1 MNKRIEYIDICK
13 AIAIFAMV
21 FAHCGLRMSY
31 SDGQL
36 EGWIHLWHM
45 PVFFILSGLVLN
57 KKKWIGWNHLG
68 SFFISR
74 FKSLIVPFLVWGT
87 ICNLWIF
94 VLLNICGIGGGK
106 YFDVKLALLNYIDY
120 NVVTISGTSWFLPT
134 MFLTELVFLIVVN
147 VIGLRKVTFLFY
159 LSIVSMGLLAITK
172 NKMELP
178 FALDVLPFSLGY
190 FALGVLFQK
199 EILHFKLS
207 KVAFI
212 TLDGILVGCYWID
225 GLHCNIRT
233 SSYHPIYIGWAA
245 CLFISLILILIVK
258 HIEPYVQKVQC
269 YSFIKEIGQNTL
281 VIYLLHMEVL
291 RILPLQKL
299 GGDSLWQTTVIQ
311 IIVTVCVL
319 YVMVVVSRNIRRY
332 LPWSLGK

>member
-1 MNKRIEYIDICK
+1 MGDNLQSLDIRSLEY
-13 AIAIFAMV
+13 
-21 FAHCGLRMSY
+21 
-31 SDGQL
+31 
-36 EGWIHLWHM
+36 LW
-45 PVFFILSGLVLN
+45 N
-57 KKKWIGWNHLG
+57 W
-68 SFFISR
+68 
-74 FKSLIVPFLVWGT
+74 
-87 ICNLWIF
+87 
-94 VLLNICGIGGGK
+94 GGK